1 MSRTTRALLVPG
13 MPPRLADQDMATG
26 VAARLTPVGADTSV
40 TLRDLRILVDQA
52 AEPVASSD
60 ADGVARGRGG
70 DLAVGCSLTEGP
82 VRPVGVVV
90 IDVFA
95 EGVVEMSPAGDEDAI
110 GALAPGAGD
119 PALADGVRARRLDRR
134 LDDAHAGGGEYCVER
149 VGVLASRSLIR
160 NFRPPARSA

>member
-1 MSRTTRALLVPG
+1 VPAVRA
-13 MPPRLADQDMATG
+13 ADTG
-26 VAARLTPVGADTSV
+26 REGVGADNSV
-40 TLRDLRILVDQA
+40 TSRDLRILVDQA

-70 DLAVGCSLTEGP
+70 DLAVGWSVAEGP

-95 EGVVEMSPAGDEDAI
+95 EGVVEVSPAGDEDAV
-110 GALAPGAGD
+110 GALAPGGDD

-134 LDDAHAGGGEYCVER
+134 GDDAHAGGGEYCVER
-149 VGVLASRSLIR
+149 VGLLGIPVCDQELQAAGPLGLIHER
-160 NFRPPARSA
+160 VSGLLECLGGGG